1 MENKIKTIDELR
13 ENIIN
18 RMGQRGVS
26 AYRLAKETGVDES
39 SISRFLG
46 GGDIKGR
53 NLVPLISFFDYL
65 IIAFVISNSMFFN

>member
-13 ENIIN
+13 EDMIN
-18 RMGQRGVS
+18 KMEQRGVS

-39 SISRFLG
+39 SISRFLS

-53 NLVPLISFFDYL
+53 NLVPLISFLDINKF
-65 IIAFVISNSMFFN
+65 